1 VEPARA
7 DADPNGLV
15 GVIGSYFAT
24 AYDEPRHTLELPVE
38 VTSGR
43 DEGLCIVDQVIR
55 GTAIVGRATG
65 DFGAVALKVRGTGK
79 PVHVAITIQLDDMS
93 TRWWSDKVR
102 PPRLTPE
109 RPRLVLVR
117 AQGDLKGAALL
128 ARRQAWRRASNSVAE
143 IGFDLTA
150 DELDRD
156 GLLVVELAE
165 APRPSWVEGRLSRQS
180 ALGLRIDRITVRE
193 QGDGERVRFSYRPTG
208 CDLAL
213 LPPDGPSSF
222 RLDVNTVEYAPPLPR
237 TPTGKI
243 TRRTPARA
251 VFKAG
256 RIARR
261 VAVSAGSKIN
271 PDRPGGRFGVLAT
284 DLSTG
289 APIGAAVVGR
299 RPGSLDVRL
308 ESPPRVP
315 ILIGLDAAHP
325 GLSCR
330 VVTPR

>member
-7 DADPNGLV
+7 DADPDGLV
-15 GVIGSYFAT
+15 GVIGSWFAT
-24 AYDEPRHTLELPVE
+24 KYDEPRHTLELPVE

-65 DFGAVALKVRGTGK
+65 DFGAVALKVRGNGR
-79 PVHVAITIQLDDMS
+79 PVHVTVTIQLDDMS
-93 TRWWSDKVR
+93 TRWWSDRVR

-128 ARRQAWRRASNSVAE
+128 ARRQAWRRATNSIVE

-165 APRPSWVEGRLSRQS
+165 APRPPWVEGRLSRQS

-193 QGDGERVRFSYRPTG
+193 QADGEPVRFAYRPTH

-213 LPPDGPSSF
+213 LPPGGPSSF
-222 RLDVNTVEYAPPLPR
+222 RLDVDTVEYAPPLPR
-237 TPTGKI
+237 TPTGRI

-256 RIARR
+256 RMARR
-261 VAVSAGSKIN
+261 VAVSAGSRVK
-271 PDRPGGRFGVLAT
+271 PDRPGSSLGVLAV
-284 DLSTG
+284 DLSNG
-289 APIGAAVVGR
+289 EPVDVSIVGR
-299 RPGSLDVRL
+299 RSGSLDVKL
-308 ESPPRVP
+308 DPPPGAPV
-315 ILIGLDAAHP
+315 LVGLDRAHP
-325 GLSCR
+325 GVSCR
-330 VVTPR
+330 VVTTR

>member
-1 VEPARA
+1 M
-7 DADPNGLV
+7 
-15 GVIGSYFAT
+15 IGSYFAT
-24 AYDEPRHTLELPVE
+24 KFDEPRHTLELPVE

-43 DEGLCIVDQVIR
+43 DEGLIIVDQVIR

-65 DFGAVALKVRGTGK
+65 DFGAVALKVHGTGK
-79 PVHVAITIQLDDMS
+79 PVHVTITIQLDDMS

-128 ARRQAWRRASNSVAE
+128 ARRQAWRRASNSTAV

-193 QGDGERVRFSYRPTG
+193 QGDGEPVRFSYRQTG

-256 RIARR
+256 RMARR
-261 VAVSAGSKIN
+261 VAVSAGSRVN
-271 PDRPGGRFGVLAT
+271 PDRPGVALGVLAA

-289 APIGAAVVGR
+289 EPVDVAIVAR
-299 RPGSLDVRL
+299 RLGSLDL
-308 ESPPRVP
+308 ELDPRPGVP
-315 ILIGLDAAHP
+315 VLVGLDTAHP
-325 GLSCR
+325 GVSCR
-330 VVTPR
+330 VVTTR